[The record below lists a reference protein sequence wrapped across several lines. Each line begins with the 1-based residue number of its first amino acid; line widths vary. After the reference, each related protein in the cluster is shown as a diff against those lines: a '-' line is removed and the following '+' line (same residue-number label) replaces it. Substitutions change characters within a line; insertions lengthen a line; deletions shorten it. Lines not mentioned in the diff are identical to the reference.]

1 MKRLQI
7 ALETERRSND
17 SELTGLRQQLQNE
30 QTKRKQLETQKAEL
44 EITINSIKSNSIKE
58 KVQGVVN
65 NDDDNLKLQVE
76 LRKKNDELEKLQN
89 KLEAEISS
97 RKSFEVWK
105 SNLENELKIV
115 QSKMIEENRV
125 YESNRVKL

>member
-44 EITINSIKSNSIKE
+44 EITIISIKSNSIKD
-58 KVQGVVN
+58 KVQGVIN